1 MKLKESN
8 NLKSLL
14 TTDYIIE
21 CLAGS
26 PEFFNSYGEY
36 FDDAGNINYDEVE
49 KDFHDDI
56 EDVIYT
62 FSEYLTSKPI
72 KIYRKLHGL
81 KSEDQVDLRNPGAY
95 WTFDYDTAL
104 NWKEEMPSQGP
115 FNPKYD
121 DKEYGKNECIL
132 EAEIDPKYVDW
143 EDTIQTYCDF
153 SIGDGNPENEIR
165 VEDVGKIKNIK
176 IIDFYEE

>member
-1 MKLKESN
+1 MKLDESN

-14 TTDYIIE
+14 TPDYIIE

-26 PEFFNSYGEY
+26 PEFFTSYGEY
-36 FDDAGNINYDEVE
+36 FDDDGKIHYDEVE
-49 KDFHDDI
+49 KDFYDDI
-56 EDVIYT
+56 EDVIET
-62 FSEYLTSKPI
+62 FSKYINSKSI

-81 KSEDQVDLRNPGAY
+81 KNKEQVDLNNPGVY

-104 NWKEEMPSQGP
+104 NWKDEMPDDGL

-132 EAEIDPKYVDW
+132 EAEIDTKYVDW

-165 VEDVGKIKNIK
+165 VEDVGEIKNIK